1 MKGRGSLLR
10 QLPETR
16 SPSSMP
22 PLIAKA
28 APTAMVTAGAGGAGT
43 FPGARRAP
51 YDFLRNLA
59 EKRGVELWSS
69 PAGSLIKVR
78 RGKRSVGL
86 RRGP

>member
-10 QLPETR
+10 QPTEAR

-22 PLIAKA
+22 PLFAKA

-43 FPGARRAP
+43 ITGARRAP
-51 YDFLRNLA
+51 YRRSI
-59 EKRGVELWSS
+59 ERC
-69 PAGSLIKVR
+69 

-86 RRGP
+86 RRGL